1 MSKRIHSERK
11 IIKYTLEFL
20 VVFLG
25 ILLSFGIDNYVKQR
39 ERINQKNT
47 LLIELRTSINEDQKQ
62 LIIVEDALNVCL
74 EGFD

>member
-1 MSKRIHSERK
+1 MSKRMHSERR

-39 ERINQKNT
+39 
-47 LLIELRTSINEDQKQ
+47 
-62 LIIVEDALNVCL
+62 
-74 EGFD
+74 